1 MAAIIAF
8 IVALGIIT
16 NASEATPE
24 LVQQYEQEYQE
35 SIIIED
41 LDEM

>member
-16 NASEATPE
+16 DASEATSE